1 MIIAAKTGKLGRG
14 SSVPETIGMHFF
26 RNAFFAPVRFRAN
39 LNPNS
44 SNLLNIEGKTG
55 QVGQV
60 TFLPVRPSG
69 KNRPVPIFPTTLLS
83 D

>member
-14 SSVPETIGMHFF
+14 SSVSDTIGMHFF
-26 RNAFFAPVRFRAN
+26 GKAFFAPVRFRAN

-44 SNLLNIEGKTG
+44 SNLVNIEGKTG
-55 QVGQV
+55 QVA
-60 TFLPVRPSG
+60 FLPVRPSG